1 MRKVVAASLLAFCLA
16 GILAS
21 RLLSGKSADNTALG
35 KPVADFSL
43 KDTKGQDVALSSFKD
58 KKAIVVLFLGTE
70 CPINN
75 AYLPRLAELHKEYE
89 SKSVQFLGINSNQQ
103 DDAPRV
109 AEHARQYEI
118 PFPVLKDDSNRVA
131 DGFGAQ
137 RTPEAFV
144 LDGERVVRYRG
155 RIDDQFGVGYKRSKP
170 TRRDL
175 VVALDEVLAGKPVT
189 EPVTAVAGCY
199 IARATKPRADGM
211 VNFARDIARILQ
223 KNCQEC
229 HRP

>member
-58 KKAIVVLFLGTE
+58 KKAVVVLFLGTE

-89 SKSVQFLGINSNQQ
+89 SKACSSSAL
-103 DDAPRV
+103 
-109 AEHARQYEI
+109 
-118 PFPVLKDDSNRVA
+118 
-131 DGFGAQ
+131 
-137 RTPEAFV
+137 TPTS
-144 LDGERVVRYRG
+144 RMM
-155 RIDDQFGVGYKRSKP
+155 
-170 TRRDL
+170 
-175 VVALDEVLAGKPVT
+175 
-189 EPVTAVAGCY
+189 
-199 IARATKPRADGM
+199 PRASPNTPG
-211 VNFARDIARILQ
+211 NTRSPSPF
-223 KNCQEC
+223 
-229 HRP
+229 